1 MHLSSCFWSRYGENL
16 HFLGISQRR
25 DRPKLV
31 SSSQTPLLG
40 DLTSGYTVDEDS
52 FVGHLPAGRC
62 CAHDLL
68 SIVGSAKGVSGHH
81 LVCFCYLVL
90 NEAPAVGKGGS
101 NLGDRPF
108 QAFAS
113 GQLAG
118 KYAVADEVGSHHQF
132 DGVEVHL
139 GTCLH
144 KTAGQS
150 LVLFFLRRHRSF
162 LLTRPTSVPL
172 LGRQHRL

>member
-31 SSSQTPLLG
+31 SSSQNPLLC
-40 DLTSGYTVDEDS
+40 DLTPGYAVDDDS
-52 FVGHLPAGRC
+52 FVAHLPAGRC
-62 CAHDLL
+62 YAHNLL
-68 SIVGSAKGVSGHH
+68 SIVGSAQGVAGNH
-81 LVCFCYLVL
+81 LVSFCYLVL

-101 NLGDRPF
+101 NLGDPPL

-113 GQLAG
+113 GLLAG
-118 KYAVADEVGSHHQF
+118 NEAVADEVGSHHLF
-132 DGVEVHL
+132 DGVEVRL
-139 GTCLH
+139 GACLH
-144 KTAGQS
+144 KMADQS

-162 LLTRPTSVPL
+162 LLTRPISVPL